1 VLAYNA
7 IPSATSSVHVTGSPP
22 EELEEELLDELLEED
37 EELEEELDEDEEL
50 EAPLEDEDEDD
61 DAPPELLLEEELPG
75 VTPPLVQP
83 CRATAP
89 AANKMSA
96 IFFI

>member
-1 VLAYNA
+1 MLLNNA
-7 IPSATSSVHVTGSPP
+7 IPSATSSVQVTPP
-22 EELEEELLDELLEED
+22 EDDELDELLED
-37 EELEEELDEDEEL
+37 DEDEEL
-50 EAPLEDEDEDD
+50 DDELDELEEDE
-61 DAPPELLLEEELPG
+61 APPELLLEELPG